1 MKKLSAMLAML
12 TASALTLT
20 LAGCSQGGESS
31 VADASDGTVRVGI
44 IQPMEHESLDAA
56 REGFIQALAD
66 NGYKDGETM
75 VLDFQNAQG
84 DNSNLLTISQRFVS
98 DDCDLVLAIG
108 TGAAQSI
115 ASQTSEIPILIT
127 AVTDPVD
134 AGLVESNEVP
144 GTNVTGTNDM
154 NPIREQLELIPE
166 ILPDVE
172 TVGLLYTSSEDNSI
186 LQVEQ
191 AKGILDEMKIGY
203 VEQTVTSSND
213 VQQAVQSLVTK
224 CDAIYIPTDNT
235 LASSMPLVGEVVKE
249 SKTPV
254 VCGAV
259 GMVEAG
265 GLITLGLDYYNL
277 GYQTGEM
284 AVKVLEGADPAQ
296 MPIESQSQYDYA
308 LNEEMLEALGME
320 LPQSLTER
328 MAGAAA

>member
-1 MKKLSAMLAML
+1 MKRTLALLM
-12 TASALTLT
+12 ASALMLS
-20 LAGCSQGGESS
+20 LAGCSQTGGSS
-31 VADASDGTVRVGI
+31 SSGEAETLRIGI

-56 REGFIQALAD
+56 REGFVQALAD
-66 NGYKDGETM
+66 HGYTDGDTI
-75 VLDFQNAQG
+75 VLDYQNAQG
-84 DNSNLLTISQRFVS
+84 DSSALLTISQRFVG

-134 AGLVESNEVP
+134 AGLVQSSEAP

-166 ILPDVE
+166 IMPDVQ

-186 LQVEQ
+186 LQIEE
-191 AKGILDEMKIGY
+191 AKAILEEMNLDY
-203 VEQTVTSSND
+203 VEQTVTGSND
-213 VQQAVQSLVTK
+213 VQQAVQSIVTR

-235 LASSMPLVGEVVKE
+235 FASAMPLVGSVAME
-249 SKTPV
+249 SGTPV
-254 VCGAV
+254 ICGAT

-265 GLITLGLDYYNL
+265 GLITLGLNYYNL

-284 AVKVLEGADPAQ
+284 AVQVLEGADPAS
-296 MPIESQSQYDYA
+296 MPVQSQNQYDYVV
-308 LNEEMLEALGME
+308 NEEMLSALGME
-320 LPQSLTER
+320 LPQSLLEK
-328 MAGAAA
+328 MGDAA